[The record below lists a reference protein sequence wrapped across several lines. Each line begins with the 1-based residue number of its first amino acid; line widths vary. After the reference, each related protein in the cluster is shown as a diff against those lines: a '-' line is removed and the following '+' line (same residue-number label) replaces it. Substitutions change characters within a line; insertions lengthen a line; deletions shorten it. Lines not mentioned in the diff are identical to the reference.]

1 MATGMSRILALCLPL
16 AACSTTRPPGSG
28 GGTEPVYT
36 AAGAGAANRAGFDS
50 LGSPAIARAAL
61 AYRETEA
68 EQAPPM
74 QLTASDGTGLAL
86 VGVDARAVV
95 DGPIAFTELH
105 LTFANPTDRRIEG
118 RFTITL
124 PPGAA
129 TSRLAMRQGD
139 RWQEAEVVE
148 RQLAHRAYDDFL
160 HRRQDPALLEKE
172 AGNQL
177 SARVF
182 PIAPRERKEIIVSY
196 SQELASSEATYRLP
210 LRGLPAIDALHVKVY
225 RGVGAPGAPLTYE
238 TATFD
243 KNRWKPDRDYELPLA
258 SRVQGLSAGNL
269 AVARIDPGLTA
280 ATAPV
285 KSALI
290 LFDTSASRA
299 PGFHRQ
305 VERLGQLIHEM
316 SAASPAL
323 QIEVA
328 TFDNAPAPI
337 YAGPAAAFG
346 EAQLD
351 AVRARRPLG
360 ASNLSAA
367 LAWAA
372 TRPRRER
379 AIIISDAVVTAGDDD
394 GAALI
399 AAARALPVDR
409 IDVVLVGGIR
419 DDDTAGQLARGA
431 AAHDGVVLDGGL
443 EPRELARR
451 INQTTVSGIDVS
463 VAGADFVWPRR
474 LDGVQPGDQFLVY
487 AELPKAAASLTVH
500 LGGAISR
507 DVTVPLARAERPLVE
522 RAMATARIAG
532 LTAERA
538 ATTDD
543 ARKKQLKARIVELLT
558 RHRVLSDFTALLVLE
573 TAADYERFGIDRKAL
588 ADILTVGPR
597 GVTLAKRADAMI
609 IATPPAK
616 NDKGKDTTKT
626 LDGKFKQKEPETG
639 NKVGRVSAD
648 DDDDGELDEVE
659 KKELEPAKPEDTT
672 AAPVVDQPPPPPA
685 APEPMPPAERRPAP
699 TRSHR
704 AGAAQ
709 RTSASRITMADRA
722 PVLDPEGTSQG
733 VIVDGTVANGAA
745 APSAASPSIAA
756 NEEATGDDEEES
768 GPPPLT
774 GHFAAVSKMI
784 DSGHIDGAVVD
795 ALAWRSEDPGDV
807 MALVAL
813 GQALEARGDAALAA
827 RAYASIIDLFP
838 SRADLRRFAAQRLER
853 LSAEPTSLALAID
866 SLGKA
871 EVQRPDHLT
880 VHRQL
885 AYDLVRAGR
894 LADAFAALEHG
905 LERSYPDG
913 RFAGGVRI
921 LREDLGIVGAA
932 WIAREPARRAEV
944 LKRLAAHKA
953 TAVDRAVDPLRPVV
967 GDRRQRRRLPH
978 LRRQRQPR
986 LLPEHEAGDRRRA
999 VRRRHHRLRPRVL
1012 HHRRHAQGR
1021 PVPPAHP
1028 LLLARADGLRHGRA
1042 GDPAPRRQGRPEH
1055 REPAVRGHERRRL
1068 RRPRHRRELI
1078 ANACRRRIA
1087 VLQSAAWA

>member
-1 MATGMSRILALCLPL
+1 MSRILALCLPL
-16 AACSTTRPPGSG
+16 AACSTTRAPGSG
-28 GGTEPVYT
+28 VGTEPVYT
-36 AAGAGAANRAGFDS
+36 AAAGATARAGFDS

-61 AYRETEA
+61 AYRDTA
-68 EQAPPM
+68 EESAPPM

-86 VGVDARAVV
+86 VGLDARAVV

-148 RQLAHRAYDDFL
+148 RQLARRAYDDFL

-182 PIAPRERKEIIVSY
+182 PIAPRERKQLIVSY

-225 RGVGAPGAPLTYE
+225 RGTGAPGAPLTYE
-238 TATFD
+238 TASFD

-280 ATAPV
+280 DTSPV

-305 VERLGQLIHEM
+305 VDRLGQLIQRM
-316 SAASPAL
+316 SAASPEL

-419 DDDTAGQLARGA
+419 DDDTAGQLALGA
-431 AAHDGVVLDGGL
+431 AARDGVVLDGDL
-443 EPRELARR
+443 EPRELAQR
-451 INQTTVSGIDVS
+451 INQSTVSGIDVS
-463 VAGADFVWPRR
+463 VPGADFVWPRR
-474 LDGVQPGDQFLVY
+474 VDGVQPGDQFLVY
-487 AELPKAAASLTVH
+487 AELPKAAAGSMTVH

-507 DVTVPLARAERPLVE
+507 DLTVPLVRAERPLVE

-538 ATTDD
+538 AATDA
-543 ARKKQLKARIVELLT
+543 ARKKELKARIVELAT

-597 GVTLAKRADAMI
+597 GVTLEKRAAALS
-609 IATPPAK
+609 IATPVAK
-616 NDKGKDTTKT
+616 NDKDKGKITTKT
-626 LDGKFKQKEPETG
+626 VDGDFKQKASSSRAATG
-639 NKVGRVSAD
+639 EKRDQLSAD
-648 DDDDGELDEVE
+648 ADDFGEVE
-659 KKELEPAKPEDTT
+659 KKELEPAKPEETT
-672 AAPVVDQPPPPPA
+672 GAPMVNAPPPPPA
-685 APEPMPPAERRPAP
+685 ADPTSPPERRPAP
-699 TRSHR
+699 ADQPGP
-704 AGAAQ
+704 AGHLARGEEGLDRGRRLAA
-709 RTSASRITMADRA
+709 TD
-722 PVLDPEGTSQG
+722 DGTIATGATAQG
-733 VIVDGTVANGAA
+733 VAADERVADPNAA
-745 APSAASPSIAA
+745 
-756 NEEATGDDEEES
+756 EAQEES

-774 GHFAAVSKMI
+774 GHFATLSKMI
-784 DSGHIDGAVVD
+784 SDGHVDEAVVD
-795 ALAWRSEDPGDV
+795 ALSWRSEDPGDV
-807 MALVAL
+807 MALVGL

-853 LSAEPTSLALAID
+853 IAGDPSSLALAID

-871 EVQRPDHLT
+871 EAQRPDHLT

-905 LERSYPDG
+905 LERRYPDG

-944 LKRLAAHKA
+944 LKRLATHHATLA
-953 TAVDRAVDPLRPVV
+953 TAPSTRFVLSWETDANDVDFHIYDAKGHHAFFQHMKLETGGELYADVTT
-967 GDRRQRRRLPH
+967 GYG
-978 LRRQRQPR
+978 
-986 LLPEHEAGDRRRA
+986 PECFTINGTPEAGPYHLKIHYYSRGPMGYGMGE
-999 VRRRHHRLRPRVL
+999 LEIL
-1012 HHRRHAQGR
+1012 HHDGKGGLGIESR
-1021 PVPPAHP
+1021 PFVVMNDGAFVD
-1028 LLLARADGLRHGRA
+1028 LGTVAD
-1042 GDPAPRRQGRPEH
+1042 
-1055 REPAVRGHERRRL
+1055 
-1068 RRPRHRRELI
+1068 
-1078 ANACRRRIA
+1078 
-1087 VLQSAAWA
+1087 

>member
-1 MATGMSRILALCLPL
+1 MAQGMSRIVALCLPL
-16 AACSTTRPPGSG
+16 AACSTTQAPRPG
-28 GGTEPVYT
+28 GGTEPVQT
-36 AAGAGAANRAGFDS
+36 AAAAATPARAGFDE

-61 AYRETEA
+61 AYGDTA
-68 EQAPPM
+68 EEQSPPM

-86 VGVDARAVV
+86 VGLDARAVV
-95 DGPIAFTELH
+95 DGPLAFTELH

-129 TSRLAMRQGD
+129 TSRLAMRMGD
-139 RWQEAEVVE
+139 KWQEAEVVE

-210 LRGLPAIDALHVKVY
+210 LRGLPAIGAVHVEVY
-225 RGVGAPGAPLTYE
+225 RGSGAPGAPLTYE

-280 ATAPV
+280 DTAPV

-305 VERLGQLIHEM
+305 VDRLGQLIQQM

-372 TRPRRER
+372 TRPKRER

-443 EPRELARR
+443 DPHELARR

-463 VAGADFVWPRR
+463 VSGADFVWPRR

-487 AELPKAAASLTVH
+487 AELPKAATAGMTVH

-507 DVTVPLARAERPLVE
+507 DLTVPLARAERPLVD

-532 LTAERA
+532 LTAEHAA
-538 ATTDD
+538 ATDP
-543 ARKKQLKARIVELLT
+543 ARKKQLRSRIVELST

-573 TAADYERFGIDRKAL
+573 TAADYQRFGIDRKSL

-597 GVTLAKRADAMI
+597 GVTLEKRADAMI
-609 IATPPAK
+609 IATPPARNNK
-616 NDKGKDTTKT
+616 FKDTTKES
-626 LDGKFKQKEPETG
+626 DGKLDQTAAAEG
-639 NKVGRVSAD
+639 GAKVGRVSAD
-648 DDDDGELDEVE
+648 DDDGEVDEVE
-659 KKELEPAKPEDTT
+659 KKELEPAKPEETT
-672 AAPVVDQPPPPPA
+672 AAPVVDAPPPPP
-685 APEPMPPAERRPAP
+685 APEPMPPATHRPEPARRARARMARSAP
-699 TRSHR
+699 SGASSSRGGELDRSGTI
-704 AGAAQ
+704 ATGA
-709 RTSASRITMADRA
+709 
-722 PVLDPEGTSQG
+722 TSQG
-733 VIVDGTVANGAA
+733 IAVGDVDN
-745 APSAASPSIAA
+745 APTDP
-756 NEEATGDDEEES
+756 EAQEES

-784 DSGHIDGAVVD
+784 DDGQIDEAVVN
-795 ALAWRSEDPGDV
+795 ALAWRSEDSGDV

-853 LSAEPTSLALAID
+853 LSTEPTSLALAID

-871 EVQRPDHLT
+871 EAQRPDHLT

-944 LKRLAAHKA
+944 QKRLAAHHAKLA
-953 TAVDRAVDPLRPVV
+953 TAPSTRFVLSWETDANDVNFHIYDAKGHHAFFQHMKLETGGELYADVTTGYGPECFTIDGTPEA
-967 GDRRQRRRLPH
+967 GPYH
-978 LRRQRQPR
+978 LRIHYYSRGPMGYGMGE
-986 LLPEHEAGDRRRA
+986 LEI
-999 VRRRHHRLRPRVL
+999 L
-1012 HHRRHAQGR
+1012 HHDGKGGLGIESR
-1021 PVPPAHP
+1021 PFVVMN
-1028 LLLARADGLRHGRA
+1028 DGAFVNLGTVA
-1042 GDPAPRRQGRPEH
+1042 K
-1055 REPAVRGHERRRL
+1055 
-1068 RRPRHRRELI
+1068 
-1078 ANACRRRIA
+1078 
-1087 VLQSAAWA
+1087 